1 MRLMLYLLLIMAM
14 MVSCSGRVDEKSE
27 EAFLS
32 SDYSSV
38 SSSGS
43 STLSSSVISELN
55 TNLSSSSSARQFKN
69 NPAAKRTGSK
79 TLSNS
84 LTSTQITLIV
94 SAATTTVSTAGLS
107 SSENLIELMPKIIEG
122 SQGQLSTV
130 FTDSTETIKVINVIV
145 NSMVKSLNGRSSYLP
160 SSSAETGTSATETV
174 LNKITGTSVANLDEA
189 GLEFLCYRNCLQ

>member
-1 MRLMLYLLLIMAM
+1 VLTLLLGA
-14 MVSCSGRVDEKSE
+14 CGEKKEEHADSE
-27 EAFLS
+27 G
-32 SDYSSV
+32 SDN
-38 SSSGS
+38 GGTDTATTG
-43 STLSSSVISELN
+43 TLSSSVISELN

-79 TLSNS
+79 TLTSS

-94 SAATTTVSTAGLS
+94 SAATTTVSTAGLG

-122 SQGQLSTV
+122 SQGKLSSV

-174 LNKITGTSVANLDEA
+174 LNKITGTSVA
-189 GLEFLCYRNCLQ
+189 